1 MKSHVADLVNDRPR
15 WKARLRYAAGTVRL
29 LGITWLLDLLPAR
42 WRSEYIHW
50 RCPWDLEMP
59 AVLDRNTLVLSLLRA
74 HLPLAQARVL
84 EVGCSRGVFTAELA
98 AASGEVVA
106 IDISSRACQDAAER
120 VRERRNVSVRRM
132 DIERE
137 PLEGA
142 FDVICA
148 MDVLYFFRGRRA
160 LARVLD
166 KLVHSLRPGG
176 VLVVTDC
183 RLGERYRTS
192 WFQRHWPFAGDA
204 YADLAAA
211 HPELELTERRSHTAA
226 DPRYPEHLVALLR
239 KASGDANAIVPRE
252 QAGSRTS

>member
-1 MKSHVADLVNDRPR
+1 MTDRPR
-15 WKARLRYAAGTVRL
+15 WKARLRYAAGTARL

-59 AVLDRNTLVLSLLRA
+59 AVLDRNALVLSLLRA
-74 HLPLAQARVL
+74 HLPLEQARVL

-98 AASGEVVA
+98 AASREVVA
-106 IDISSRACQDAAER
+106 IDISSRACRSAAER
-120 VRERRNVSVRRM
+120 VKDRPNVSVRRM

-137 PLEGA
+137 PLDGT

-166 KLVHSLRPGG
+166 KLVRGLQPGG

-192 WFQRHWPFAGDA
+192 WFQRHWPFAADA

-211 HPELELTERRSHTAA
+211 HPGLELVERRSHSATDA
-226 DPRYPEHLVALLR
+226 RYPEHLVVLLR
-239 KASGDANAIVPRE
+239 KAPREANAIVPRE
-252 QAGSRTS
+252 QAGTRTS